1 METSAIYAYV
11 VQVSDE
17 VLGTGIFSC
26 KRAVSVW
33 RLLLAS
39 NVYDRWENSSSEFR
53 AKCRSVWGDTMENL
67 DVETLKSHEHGN
79 FVMSKMFDLC
89 VDCIDDI
96 NYNLLPKNDEEESAY
111 WACLDSIRVENL
123 LFSARFN

>member
-17 VLGTGIFSC
+17 VSSSDILSC
-26 KRAVSVW
+26 KRAISVF

-39 NVYDRWENSSSEFR
+39 NVYDRWENSSLEFR
-53 AKCRSVWGDTMENL
+53 SKCRSVWEDTLNNL
-67 DVETLKSHEHGN
+67 DVETIKSHEHGG

-89 VDCIDDI
+89 VDCVDDI
-96 NYNLLPKNDEEESAY
+96 NFNLLPKSDDEESAY
-111 WACLDSIRVENL
+111 WACLDEIWVENL